1 MDGHGVVEH
10 EDLLTELQRVAK
22 DQQKAERLRAI
33 QALRYTRQR
42 REGLVTWKFDM
53 SGVERKDLI
62 DWARGKIQRF
72 FGAV

>member
-1 MDGHGVVEH
+1 MEH
-10 EDLLTELQRVAK
+10 EVLLTELQRVAN

-42 REGLVTWKFDM
+42 REGLVTWKFYI

-72 FGAV
+72 FVTV